1 MRFVKSWLIATMS
14 LVLMLPVSAWSQALP
29 SPQPERV
36 NRALSGALQES
47 MRARGF
53 AANDPRFANTLAR
66 ISPHLV
72 GVAGGTA
79 AAITAGAVTAPAWAS
94 VALAAG
100 IGAVVTYGVTLAV
113 ETLVKWLFRDDTIE
127 VDRGNSSAGLPG
139 LVAGQGYWQY
149 NNFIFGGDGKGVARA
164 AYDHLASLSPS
175 PVNAPDCYSLNAA
188 SVMCIELNPATG
200 IGKRAV
206 ASFVG
211 SGSPYSCPTGQF
223 YKSGTGCQAYQS
235 ADGGVKVSD
244 VVEAIS
250 DFPTQDLDKQLN
262 PVLVAG
268 MVNAAWQA
276 AASQPGYD
284 GLPYPQ
290 SNPISATE
298 VARWARDNPEFWPSV
313 QDFVRPNPSTPTNPN
328 PWALPANPTASNPA
342 PVSPPNTGTTNPA
355 QDRPLVNLGP
365 DPGIGSPDLEAIPT
379 AQQIASPILELA
391 PDLRGFQARGQS
403 GVCPKPTIQLYG
415 AHVMDAH
422 CKLIEDNKQVL
433 QLAMAFAWA
442 AMALFIVL
450 SA

>member
-164 AYDHLASLSPS
+164 AYDHCWSTCRPE
-175 PVNAPDCYSLNAA
+175 PV
-188 SVMCIELNPATG
+188 
-200 IGKRAV
+200 
-206 ASFVG
+206 
-211 SGSPYSCPTGQF
+211 
-223 YKSGTGCQAYQS
+223 
-235 ADGGVKVSD
+235 
-244 VVEAIS
+244 IS
-250 DFPTQDLDKQLN
+250 
-262 PVLVAG
+262 
-268 MVNAAWQA
+268 
-276 AASQPGYD
+276 S
-284 GLPYPQ
+284 
-290 SNPISATE
+290 
-298 VARWARDNPEFWPSV
+298 
-313 QDFVRPNPSTPTNPN
+313 
-328 PWALPANPTASNPA
+328 
-342 PVSPPNTGTTNPA
+342 
-355 QDRPLVNLGP
+355 
-365 DPGIGSPDLEAIPT
+365 
-379 AQQIASPILELA
+379 
-391 PDLRGFQARGQS
+391 
-403 GVCPKPTIQLYG
+403 
-415 AHVMDAH
+415 
-422 CKLIEDNKQVL
+422 
-433 QLAMAFAWA
+433 
-442 AMALFIVL
+442 
-450 SA
+450 